1 MAWTG
6 VREDGGHPEREES
19 MLQDG
24 EPRDIGQNP
33 IRTGT
38 HGHSGD
44 RDKEESMTTG
54 MEGKIR
60 IGEETEKEKKEEKR
74 EMGDMDQR
82 ETAGDCG
89 R

>member
-1 MAWTG
+1 MQ
-6 VREDGGHPEREES
+6 
-19 MLQDG
+19 QDG
-24 EPRDIGQNP
+24 ELKGTGQNP
-33 IRTGT
+33 IRNGT
-38 HGHSGD
+38 HGHRGD

-60 IGEETEKEKKEEKR
+60 IGEETEKEKKEEKT
-74 EMGDMDQR
+74 EMEDTDQR

>member
-1 MAWTG
+1 MQ
-6 VREDGGHPEREES
+6 
-19 MLQDG
+19 QDG
-24 EPRDIGQNP
+24 ELKGTGQNP
-33 IRTGT
+33 IRNGT

-44 RDKEESMTTG
+44 RDKEESRTTG

-60 IGEETEKEKKEEKR
+60 IGEETEKEKKAEKM
-74 EMGDMDQR
+74 EMEDTDQR

>member
-6 VREDGGHPEREES
+6 VQEDGGRPEREES
-19 MLQDG
+19 MRQDG
-24 EPRDIGQNP
+24 EQRDTGQNP

-60 IGEETEKEKKEEKR
+60 IGEETEKEKKEGKTEA
-74 EMGDMDQR
+74 GDTDQR
-82 ETAGDCG
+82 ETVGDYG